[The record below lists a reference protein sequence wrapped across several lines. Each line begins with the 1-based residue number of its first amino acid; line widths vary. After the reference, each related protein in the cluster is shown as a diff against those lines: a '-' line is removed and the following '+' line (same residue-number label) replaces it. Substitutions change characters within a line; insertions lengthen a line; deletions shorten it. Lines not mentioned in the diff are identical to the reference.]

1 MPETVNLDV
10 TTLEE
15 SVTVTTTDGGTVKV
29 AVQAEKGDAAT
40 VTIGTT
46 TTGNAGTNASVT
58 NSGTTSAAVFDFTIP
73 RGDTGAA
80 GPNTVTSA
88 TTSDGTAILNI
99 KAANINNDS
108 GATLEVTA
116 TDDTALTASCSGIGI
131 AVSASA
137 QVTCAEFYSFNESAI
152 HAKSASGA
160 WTIESFDNNIAQS
173 AIERVR
179 GWFVWFYNTF
189 TGRLKTADITANR
202 DWTLPDASG
211 TIALTSNIPT
221 LASGIATFLA
231 TPSSANLRSAVTDET
246 GTGSLVFANGATIT
260 NATFTNCNGYLTTQ
274 LGNLQRAY
282 LTSNFTR
289 AFGGGSVNV
298 TGLSLPVVA
307 GKTYKVTAF
316 LSYLSTGGAQIGS
329 DITTPT
335 LSLARGLVVRPSL
348 SAQYN
353 FNNVGLVPF
362 TANFNGSAMLEGV
375 ITPSASGNVNA
386 TINVFTSGSCD
397 VLTDSY
403 IELECLNP

>member
-1 MPETVNLDV
+1 M
-10 TTLEE
+10 
-15 SVTVTTTDGGTVKV
+15 
-29 AVQAEKGDAAT
+29 
-40 VTIGTT
+40 
-46 TTGNAGTNASVT
+46 
-58 NSGTTSAAVFDFTIP
+58 
-73 RGDTGAA
+73 
-80 GPNTVTSA
+80 
-88 TTSDGTAILNI
+88 
-99 KAANINNDS
+99 
-108 GATLEVTA
+108 
-116 TDDTALTASCSGIGI
+116 
-131 AVSASA
+131 
-137 QVTCAEFYSFNESAI
+137 
-152 HAKSASGA
+152 
-160 WTIESFDNNIAQS
+160 
-173 AIERVR
+173 
-179 GWFVWFYNTF
+179 
-189 TGRLKTADITANR
+189 
-202 DWTLPDASG
+202 
-211 TIALTSNIPT
+211 
-221 LASGIATFLA
+221 
-231 TPSSANLRSAVTDET
+231 
-246 GTGSLVFANGATIT
+246 
-260 NATFTNCNGYLTTQ
+260 
-274 LGNLQRAY
+274 
-282 LTSNFTR
+282 TSNFTR